1 MCYNWWHH
9 NPISPFTT
17 RRTPGD
23 LMSAYMI
30 ILSLKILF
38 VLIKNDSNIK
48 GIESFEY
55 CYLYITY
62 GDDTKFFLK
71 YENSIVHLFEKFALF
86 SDSLG
91 LKPNTTNCKIAGTG
105 VLKRSKR

>member
-1 MCYNWWHH
+1 MADARGPYV
-9 NPISPFTT
+9 
-17 RRTPGD
+17 
-23 LMSAYMI
+23 
-30 ILSLKILF
+30 SLYDHFKFGHFIYLNQ
-38 VLIKNDSNIK
+38 NDSNIK

-71 YENSIVHLFEKFALF
+71 YENSIVHLSEEFTLF

-91 LKPNTTNCKIAGTG
+91 LKPNTTNCKISGIG
-105 VLKRSKR
+105 VLKGSKR